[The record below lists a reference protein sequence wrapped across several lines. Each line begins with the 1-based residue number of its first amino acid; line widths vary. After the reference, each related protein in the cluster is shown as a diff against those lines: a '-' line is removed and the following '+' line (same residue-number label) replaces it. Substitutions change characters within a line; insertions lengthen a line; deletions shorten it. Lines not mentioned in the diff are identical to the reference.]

1 MSSSPTTSQPT
12 SPYRWALPPEVE
24 AEADPL
30 HLRLDF
36 HAESVVLHDH
46 GEGVARTRLVSA
58 LDIAHVLA
66 RELDLTTGIL
76 PPDTLW
82 WTKTALGVHVAV
94 WREARVWTVR
104 LREQYDA
111 RPRRLRLPMP
121 GLVFVC
127 LPARQP
133 PYVFA
138 AKARPRSPDDRLY
151 HCPTYNVFATGRIC
165 TGSEVFPADPS
176 RVPDAFFRSHFSPH
190 AGQGKSQRYPDD
202 IGRLWAELHRQPAYP
217 LDDLVEHVQ
226 VADAMRLGD

>member
-1 MSSSPTTSQPT
+1 M
-12 SPYRWALPPEVE
+12 
-24 AEADPL
+24 EADPL

-36 HAESVVLHDH
+36 HDESVVLHDYA
-46 GEGVARTRLVSA
+46 EGMVRTRLVSA
-58 LDIAHVLA
+58 LDIAHALA
-66 RELDLTTGIL
+66 RELDLMTGLL

-82 WTKTALGVHVAV
+82 WTKTARGVRVAV
-94 WREARVWTVR
+94 WREAQVWTVR

-111 RPRRLRLPMP
+111 KPCRLRLPMP

-127 LPARQP
+127 LPARQA

-138 AKARPRSPDDRLY
+138 AKTRPCSAEDQLY
-151 HCPTYNVFATGRIC
+151 HCPTYNIFPSGCVC

-190 AGQGKSQRYPDD
+190 AGQGKSHCYPDD
-202 IGRLWAELHRQPAYP
+202 VGRLWADLHRQPAYP
-217 LDDLVEHVQ
+217 LDDLVEHVR